1 MAQQAVQG
9 VPELFIDDGAAF
21 IFDVGEDLDFGFMHR
36 PFDTLKSNGGTAT
49 PPVKWT
55 LYHNLESWVETVKYA
70 ACNNASITVWY
81 DDAINFDY
89 SSWTYKYTPGG
100 AEEGGGIG
108 FGFQQVYVVTG

>member
-1 MAQQAVQG
+1 MEQIVQG
-9 VPELFIDDGAAF
+9 VPGLRADDGAVF
-21 IFDVGEDLDFGFMHR
+21 IFDVGGVQCGFMHR
-36 PFDTLKSNGGTAT
+36 PYDTLKPYGGTAT

-55 LYHNLESWVETVKYA
+55 LYHNLESWVETVKYGA
-70 ACNNASITVWY
+70 RNNASITVYY

-89 SSWTYKYTPGG
+89 QSWSYKYTPGG